1 MLRFN
6 DVILARPVPLEHE
19 GAVEVKDRDALKQ
32 ACRKLDSLPIYYGLK
47 HEDVDAYGTIDHAI
61 GRARHLHYDAARDA
75 VVGEVEL
82 DALPEEFAQAGNIGY
97 STWYATTKEGTVLK
111 DIMWKHVL
119 ATASPLD
126 EALVTRLNEG
136 YMVGESRELAPP
148 PAPDA
153 AAVKTVTTPPLA
165 SEPMM
170 PDEELTPSAEAP
182 KEPKPAAKAAP
193 TPPEPPADY
202 TEARQE
208 LIAEYRERLKGK
220 LPDAALKSLTLKSLR
235 ETYNEIK
242 AQEAEHQKQKEPEH
256 PSEER
261 RGLPAPPPSSG
272 PDLIPLSTT
281 KGDYVT
287 IPGFVEKLQAKH
299 EAEFPREAPFVP
311 LTGPVSSYSNIA
323 PVSAAERQRLS
334 REARTK

>member
-19 GAVEVKDRDALKQ
+19 GAVEVKDRESMVS
-32 ACRKLDSLPIYYGLK
+32 ACQKLDTLPIYYGLK
-47 HEDVDAYGTIDHAI
+47 HDEVDARGGVGDVI
-61 GRARHLHYDAARDA
+61 GRARHLRYDPGRDG
-75 VVGEVEL
+75 VVGDVEL
-82 DALPEEFAQAGNIGY
+82 DVLPEALARLGKVGY
-97 STWYATTKEGTVLK
+97 SMWYATNKEGNLLK

-126 EALVTRLNEG
+126 EALVTRLDEG
-136 YMVGESRELAPP
+136 FMVGESRELAPP

-153 AAVKTVTTPPLA
+153 AAVKTVPAPPVA
-165 SEPMM
+165 SEPIM
-170 PDEELTPSAEAP
+170 PDEELTPSAEA